1 MNGISKL
8 NQWAN
13 SGDYSAMRSAQGYL
27 NQDSV
32 ASTGTGCGSSCGA
45 KEGDSKPNPAPSACG
60 AGDGDTKPKPAPSAC
75 GAGDGDA
82 KPKPSAC
89 GSSCGSG
96 DK

>member
-1 MNGISKL
+1 MNSISKL
-8 NQWAN
+8 NRWAN

-27 NQDSV
+27 KQDSA
-32 ASTGTGCGSSCGA
+32 ASTGTGCGSSCGT
-45 KEGDSKPNPAPSACG
+45 KEGDNKPTPAPSACG
-60 AGDGDTKPKPAPSAC
+60 AGDPKPAPSAC